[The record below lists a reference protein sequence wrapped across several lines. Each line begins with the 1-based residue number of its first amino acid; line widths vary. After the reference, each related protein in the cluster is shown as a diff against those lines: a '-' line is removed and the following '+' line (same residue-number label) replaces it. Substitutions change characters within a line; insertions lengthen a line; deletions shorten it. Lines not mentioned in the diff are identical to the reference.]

1 MILKMDRDYEIKLSS
16 MAVEKIEETYD
27 KAMDEIFSGAKM
39 RAKDVNFIIASCLV
53 EEIELPEA
61 KKLFAKYF
69 TYTEL
74 IEVLNQLLGGSPN
87 EKGAEKVIENE

>member
-1 MILKMDRDYEIKLSS
+1 MLLKMDRDYEVKLSS
-16 MAVEKIEETYD
+16 VAVEKIEETYD
-27 KAMDEIFSGAKM
+27 KAMDEIFTGAKM

-53 EEIELPEA
+53 EEMDLAEA

-74 IEVLNQLLGGSPN
+74 IEVLNQLLGGNPKD
-87 EKGAEKVIENE
+87 EGAENLTETA